1 MKGVRFHGRGGEGTV
16 IAAELLADA
25 AFKEGKWVQA
35 FPHFG
40 SERRGAPV
48 TAYVRVADKPI
59 RLRGPLYE
67 PHYVVVLNPLLAES
81 VNVAEG
87 LKKTGLLLINGS
99 GRRRRSELEGHRVV
113 KVDATRIAVKLG
125 LIVAGSTLVNTV
137 MLGALSRA
145 TKIVSIDSL
154 RQAIRERWPGDLGEK
169 NAEAAMLGFMLL
181 RGIDKAG

>member
-1 MKGVRFHGRGGEGTV
+1 MKSVRFHGRGGEGTV

-40 SERRGAPV
+40 PERRGAPV
-48 TAYVRVADKPI
+48 TSYVRVADKPI

-81 VNVAEG
+81 IDVAEG
-87 LKKTGLLLINGS
+87 LQKTGLLLINGP
-99 GRRRRSELEGHRVV
+99 GRRRRKELEGHKVV

-125 LIVAGSTLVNTV
+125 LVVAGSAAVNTV

-145 TKIVSIDSL
+145 TRIVSLDSL
-154 RQAIRERWPGDLGEK
+154 RQAIRERWSGDLGEK